1 MAKKSSG
8 KSTSKTKTQRKT
20 ASASKSK
27 KASASKASKS
37 RKSST
42 KAKKSASRSKRSAQ
56 AGKASAKKTAKKT
69 STKKASSPGRKV
81 KSPLTKKE
89 LGEFRK
95 MLIEKRREL
104 IGDMN
109 GIEADALG
117 KDRQDDRP
125 ESFNMPT
132 HPADVGTDNYEQ
144 EFTLGLL
151 ESERI
156 LLQEINDALERIEHK
171 TFGVCLG
178 TGDPIGL
185 PRLRARPWSKY
196 CIEYQRQLEKG
207 LARPVEDEDD
217 EHAYGGLDEEEDEE
231 DIEDSQEQDDLE
243 EAGEED
249 QDVEEEDF

>member
-1 MAKKSSG
+1 
-8 KSTSKTKTQRKT
+8 
-20 ASASKSK
+20 
-27 KASASKASKS
+27 
-37 RKSST
+37 
-42 KAKKSASRSKRSAQ
+42 
-56 AGKASAKKTAKKT
+56 
-69 STKKASSPGRKV
+69 
-81 KSPLTKKE
+81 
-89 LGEFRK
+89 

-125 ESFNMPT
+125 EAFNMPT

-156 LLQEINDALERIEHK
+156 LLQEINDALERIERK
-171 TFGVCLG
+171 TFGICLG

-207 LARPVEDEDD
+207 LVRPVEDEDD
-217 EHAYGGLDEEEDEE
+217 EHAYGGVDEEDLDQEEDEAE
-231 DIEDSQEQDDLE
+231 SDDDEQIEE
-243 EAGEED
+243 E
-249 QDVEEEDF
+249 QDVEVENEDDF